1 MTTEEMLEIS
11 VNDEMDTF
19 AWSVKNVIE
28 LGVKSGIVGRVM
40 PVLYHILGEIE
51 AHTELARWYR
61 EHRAEKLDYMEKSYM
76 EYGHI
81 LDLFEPKKD
90 DVNVAPY
97 YKEAEKAV
105 DRFNELGTQ
114 FFGYPT
120 YGDISSGDFQ
130 RLLRDTV

>member
-19 AWSVKNVIE
+19 VWSVKSVIE
-28 LGVKSGIVGRVM
+28 LGVKSGNVGRVM

-51 AHTELARWYR
+51 AHTDLARWYR

>member
-40 PVLYHILGEIE
+40 PVLYHVLGEIE

-61 EHRAEKLDYMEKSYM
+61 DHRDEKLDYMEESYR

-114 FFGYPT
+114 FFGEPT
-120 YGDISSGDFQ
+120 YGDYSTGDFK
-130 RLLRDTV
+130 RFLRDSV